1 MSVYRDNAKLQ
12 VGGDELPRLIDKL
25 FPKESP
31 LRLLKEHADLVL
43 KASSY
48 LPEALELY
56 FEGDLKKITV
66 MSKEVEELERQAD
79 DIKARI
85 RASYMKLKFVYF
97 EKSDLMTILHK
108 ADSVIDGVDD
118 VLKILQMNSVE
129 GLEKTDIPKNFISL
143 GEDSF
148 KSVQLM
154 HDLIKTLLDIVESSF
169 APKEIG
175 KEVKEIDELE
185 NYEFDTDVR
194 SVELGKMLYAQ
205 KNRMNPVDILY
216 LEKLT
221 TTISDIAD
229 SAENVAEAILMVIKS

>member
-1 MSVYRDNAKLQ
+1 MP
-12 VGGDELPRLIDKL
+12 GLIDKL

-31 LRLLKEHADLVL
+31 LKLLKEHAVLVL
-43 KASSY
+43 RASSY
-48 LPEALELY
+48 LPRALKLY
-56 FEGDLKKITV
+56 FEGNIERITE
-66 MSKEVEELERQAD
+66 MSKEVEEMERQAD

-85 RASYMKLKFVYF
+85 RASYTKIKFVYF
-97 EKSDLMTILHK
+97 ERSDLMTILHK

-118 VLKILQMNSVE
+118 VLKILQMNLVE
-129 GLEKTDIPKNFISL
+129 GLEKTNIPENFISL
-143 GEDSF
+143 GGDSF

-169 APKEIG
+169 APKEVG
-175 KEVKEIDELE
+175 KEVEEIDKLE

-205 KNRMNPVDILY
+205 KNKMNPVDIFY

-229 SAENVAEAILMVIKS
+229 SAENVAEAILMIIKS

>member
-1 MSVYRDNAKLQ
+1 M
-12 VGGDELPRLIDKL
+12 GGDELPGLIDKL

-31 LRLLKEHADLVL
+31 LKLLKEHAVLVL
-43 KASSY
+43 RASSY
-48 LPEALELY
+48 LPRALKLY
-56 FEGDLKKITV
+56 FEGNIERITE
-66 MSKEVEELERQAD
+66 MSKEVEEMERQAD

-85 RASYMKLKFVYF
+85 RASYTKIKFVYF
-97 EKSDLMTILHK
+97 ERSDLMTILHK

-118 VLKILQMNSVE
+118 VLKILQMNLVE
-129 GLEKTDIPKNFISL
+129 GLEKTKIPENFISL
-143 GEDSF
+143 GGDSF

-154 HDLIKTLLDIVESSF
+154 HDLIQTLLDIVESSF
-169 APKEIG
+169 APKEVG
-175 KEVKEIDELE
+175 KEVEEIDKLE

-205 KNRMNPVDILY
+205 KNKMNPVDIFY

-229 SAENVAEAILMVIKS
+229 SAENVAEAILMIIKS

>member
-1 MSVYRDNAKLQ
+1 
-12 VGGDELPRLIDKL
+12 
-25 FPKESP
+25 
-31 LRLLKEHADLVL
+31 
-43 KASSY
+43 
-48 LPEALELY
+48 
-56 FEGDLKKITV
+56 